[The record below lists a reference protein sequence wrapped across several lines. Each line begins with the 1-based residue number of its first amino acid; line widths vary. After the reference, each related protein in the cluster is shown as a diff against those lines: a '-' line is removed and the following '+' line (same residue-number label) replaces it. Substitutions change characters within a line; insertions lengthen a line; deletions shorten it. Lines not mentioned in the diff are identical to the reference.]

1 MVTSVEN
8 TVEAKSIK
16 GWESEST
23 GINTSKRINSNTQEF
38 LISSDERNNT
48 EISSRM
54 TQARISFQRM
64 KLVLTTNASLST
76 QAEEP

>member
-8 TVEAKSIK
+8 TVEAKSLK

-76 QAEEP
+76 QAGEP